1 MEHKIREAFDSIHAE
16 ENLKETTRTFLLEQ
30 TNEYGEK
37 ASRNF
42 AYRRA
47 VPVLLSL
54 FLLVIGFGGH
64 RIYFT
69 PTSVISIDM
78 NPSLELGIN
87 RFDRVISV
95 EGFQEEG
102 KALAAS
108 LSIRHMEYI
117 EALEEIMANERVI
130 EGLSEDEILTIS
142 VIGNGGEQNQK
153 MLATIEAS
161 TAGHKNTYCYY
172 ADTEDVKEAHH
183 TGISY
188 GKYRAF
194 LEVQALDPD
203 ITTEDIQEMTMREI
217 HDLTD
222 DHSSGCH
229 DDIQDVESSEQ
240 EGQTSGAEDEA
251 GSGHGGGPGDE
262 AEGGHGSGGGDG
274 TGGGHGD
281 GGGHGSGH

>member
-37 ASRNF
+37 ASRKF

-54 FLLVIGFGGH
+54 FLLVIGFGGY

-78 NPSLELGIN
+78 NPSLELGVN

-229 DDIQDVESSEQ
+229 DHIQDVESSEQ

>member
-1 MEHKIREAFDSIHAE
+1 MNHRIKENFDTIHAE
-16 ENLKETTRTFLLEQ
+16 ETLKDATRTFLAEQ
-30 TNEYGEK
+30 TKEYGEK
-37 ASRNF
+37 ASGKF

-47 VPVLLSL
+47 VPVLLSI
-54 FLLVIGFGGH
+54 FFLVIGFGGY
-64 RIYFT
+64 RVYFT

-78 NPSLELGIN
+78 NPSLELGVN

-102 KALAAS
+102 EALAAS
-108 LSIRHMEYI
+108 LSIRHMVYTK
-117 EALEEIMANERVI
+117 ALEEIMANERVA
-130 EGLSEDEILTIS
+130 EGLSEDEILSIS

-153 MLATIEAS
+153 MLATIKAR
-161 TAGHKNTYCYY
+161 TAGHENTYCYY
-172 ADTEDVKEAHH
+172 VDTEDVKEAHH

-217 HDLTD
+217 HDLVE

-251 GSGHGGGPGDE
+251 DSKHGSGHGDGT
-262 AEGGHGSGGGDG
+262 EGGHGGR
-274 TGGGHGD
+274 H
-281 GGGHGSGH
+281 